1 MRELIW
7 AGCYSSWHWEC
18 TPRRFSRTLH
28 AFLGRMLLLS
38 HVSVRFRSF
47 SRGSKTSNLL
57 LAFSNH
63 HLEYGF
69 PSTHST
75 NSISIALFI
84 YTHVHRLASLPAP
97 STNLITT
104 LAPPSDWSISL
115 TTYWISALL
124 LALYTFSIV
133 YGRLYCAMHSF
144 TDCAIGVAIGAVIW
158 AVYWVTEDAVENW
171 LIHAGWSG
179 QLHVHFLSSRCL

>member
-1 MRELIW
+1 MSSFEQAATCSG
-7 AGCYSSWHWEC
+7 AGS
-18 TPRRFSRTLH
+18 LH
-28 AFLGRMLLLS
+28 FVVCKGCCLRPKAIRACHPS
-38 HVSVRFRSF
+38 QYVHNHSA
-47 SRGSKTSNLL
+47 K
-57 LAFSNH
+57 LARHNPCLAISNH

-84 YTHVHRLASLPAP
+84 YTHVHRLATLPVP

-104 LAPPSDWSISL
+104 LAPPTDWSISL
-115 TTYWISALL
+115 TTYWISTLL
-124 LALYTFSIV
+124 LAWYTFSIV

-144 TDCAIGVAIGAVIW
+144 VDCAMGVAMGAVIW

-179 QLHVHFLSSRCL
+179 

>member
-1 MRELIW
+1 MHDLIW
-7 AGCYSSWHWEC
+7 VGCYSSWHWEC
-18 TPRRFSRTLH
+18 TSRPLRRTLLASLDH
-28 AFLGRMLLLS
+28 MLLLS
-38 HVSVRFRSF
+38 PVLVRTQLFRKIV
-47 SRGSKTSNLL
+47 KTSESF

-84 YTHVHRLASLPAP
+84 YTHVHRLATVPAP
-97 STNLITT
+97 SNNLITT
-104 LAPPSDWSISL
+104 LAPPSDWSISP
-115 TTYWISALL
+115 TTYWISTLL
-124 LALYTFSIV
+124 LAWYTFSIV

-144 TDCAIGVAIGAVIW
+144 VDCAIGAAMGAVIW
-158 AVYWVTEDAVENW
+158 AIYWLAEDAVEKW

-179 QLHVHFLSSRCL
+179 